1 MAAESKDLF
10 AFRRGF
16 TDLLPNRSLDYA
28 RDDSLVR
35 NLKQLAKLQFPH
47 KKTAPGVPGAML
59 KEPKL
64 FCRKT
69 GGLCAEGQCFRFA
82 AVCFYPQL
90 MGVVQADKTHITG
103 GVYDLM
109 VVFQINREGL
119 PGRKLNEVLD
129 LLKRAEPDTEFLHKN
144 TPSASVQM
152 EKSCV

>member
-1 MAAESKDLF
+1 MRNIF
-10 AFRRGF
+10 AG
-16 TDLLPNRSLDYA
+16 
-28 RDDSLVR
+28 DSHGPFGASGCHSQSVGYKL
-35 NLKQLAKLQFPH
+35 LAKLQFPH
-47 KKTAPGVPGAML
+47 KKTAPGVPGTML

-64 FCRKT
+64 FYRKT

-119 PGRKLNEVLD
+119 PGGKLNEVLD
-129 LLKRAEPDTEFLHKN
+129 LLKRAEPDTEFLHKIPPLLLYKWRRVVYN
-144 TPSASVQM
+144 
-152 EKSCV
+152 K